1 VICLADKRIRA
12 KCQLDPMILDDLAEQ
27 KDNEDYPLYQQNR
40 LKYSQITSK
49 MELLTEHILTIFYLE
64 NGMTG
69 QW

>member
-1 VICLADKRIRA
+1 
-12 KCQLDPMILDDLAEQ
+12 MILDDLAEQ

-49 MELLTEHILTIFYLE
+49 MELLTEHILTIIHLE